1 VTAHIIHQKILN
13 RALNRIKQSPE
24 EEQERELD
32 RPERGPEH
40 HVDSELELQKQGCPA
55 HESGSDWLKLGA
67 NIRKFI
73 HGGYGNL
80 AEDGS
85 DDMTKHGEKDPIV
98 IDEESLAALVLDA
111 GSEYD
116 EACREC
122 YSNPHNRLEVMSKD
136 LVAFWSWGKN
146 RILPRVQLLILSGAG
161 LEPCPAPSMC

>member
-1 VTAHIIHQKILN
+1 MPMVKKFLIGSQANCWSTTLVIQVDAVTAHIIHQKILN
-13 RALNRIKQSPE
+13 RALNLIEQSPE

-80 AEDGS
+80 VEDGS
-85 DDMTKHGEKDPIV
+85 DDVAKHGEKDLIV
-98 IDEESLAALVLDA
+98 IDE
-111 GSEYD
+111 
-116 EACREC
+116 
-122 YSNPHNRLEVMSKD
+122 
-136 LVAFWSWGKN
+136 
-146 RILPRVQLLILSGAG
+146 
-161 LEPCPAPSMC
+161 